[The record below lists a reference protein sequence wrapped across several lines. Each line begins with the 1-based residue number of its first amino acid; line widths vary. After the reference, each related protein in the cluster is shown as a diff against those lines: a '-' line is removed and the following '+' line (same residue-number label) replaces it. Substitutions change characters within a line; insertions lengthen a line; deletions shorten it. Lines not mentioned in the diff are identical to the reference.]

1 MKHLL
6 GALERRRLIGNLAL
20 GFALVLVITLV
31 QGVFS
36 LHTQGLLNGEMQ
48 TLYTRD
54 LLGLSDIKDA
64 RIALAKMGRALRQS
78 MLAHEESER
87 ANALRQLADAEA
99 LLRTKIE
106 QSRPRIVREDNKR
119 NLERFEELFR
129 TYRANVER
137 TLILAK
143 SNPAEALSFISSSEF
158 QRAAA
163 ATDDA
168 LGLVAQ
174 AKEALARETAER
186 VDALADQSWRTSVL
200 LLAGGVA
207 AGLLFAVVI
216 TLSIQR
222 PLGRLRETVE
232 SLAGGGLDRPVPHT
246 DFPNEVGALARAIEV
261 LRREARQME
270 SQRWIKTH
278 IALISSDLQAVATQA
293 DLARVFLAKVA
304 PLLKVGQGVFYRYD
318 EATRYLR
325 LLGRYAH
332 RERKCLEQGFALGE
346 GLVGQCA
353 LDREPIVIT
362 QPPADYIRIGFGTGD
377 MVPGAI
383 AVLPVQRNDR
393 LLAVVELATFEGFGA
408 NEQALL
414 DGLMPILAMSLEII
428 ERSTRTQALLE
439 ETQVQAASLAA
450 SERQLAAR
458 KEELEAIN
466 QAVVVSEERSRL
478 ILASVS
484 DGIVGLDTEGRIS
497 FINPAGPAL
506 LGYSEGDLL
515 GQPLHP
521 LVHHTW
527 PDGRPFPR
535 SECAMFMTSVDGRP
549 RTVDTEVLW
558 RKDGTAVPVE
568 YSTTPVHKD
577 GRLVGTV
584 VVFRDITERKA
595 VAKALADER
604 ARLQY
609 ILDTAPIG
617 IAFSTG
623 GRLHFA
629 NPKFVEMFGAHEGDT
644 SVDLYVDQQ
653 QRLVVGERLK
663 AGEIVFNNEMQMYD
677 RNRRVLDVLV
687 TYLPITHDGEPG
699 VLGWLLDITDRKA
712 AERAL
717 ENANVQA
724 DIALELTGSGYWH
737 VDYSDP
743 DYYYQSE
750 RAARIL
756 GEPLKPKGRYHLTE
770 EWFNRL
776 IEANPETA
784 KATEERYLGA
794 VEGRYDTYD
803 SVYAYRR
810 PVDGETVWVHAAGK
824 LVHDEAGKIMFMYG
838 AYQDITSQKK
848 AEDLL
853 HQALERA
860 EAASQAKAD
869 FLANMS
875 HEIRTPMN
883 AVIGMSTLALKTDLT
898 PRQRDYVRK
907 IQQSG
912 QHLLGLINDIL
923 DFSKIEAG
931 KLAVESTDVHLDK
944 VLENVANLISDKTA
958 AKGLELVFDVG
969 AGVPN
974 DLVGD
979 PLRLGQILINY
990 ANNAVKFTEAGEIGI
1005 VIRLAEDHGDA
1016 ATLRFEVRDTGIGLT
1031 GEQAGR
1037 LFQSFQQA
1045 DSSTTRKYGGTGL
1058 GLAISKKLAE
1068 LMGGAVGVE
1077 SVAGQGSTFWFTARL
1092 GKGRPRR
1099 ALVPRPDLRGRRML
1113 VVDDNESARSVLLD
1127 MLSSMSF
1134 RVEAVASG
1142 GEAVTAV
1149 RAAVADPYE
1158 VVFLDWQMPGMDGIE
1173 AGQAIKALGLEKPPH
1188 LVMVTAHGREE
1199 MLKGAEAT
1207 GFEDVLIKPVNPSM
1221 MFDTAMRVL
1230 GGVWEETEGET
1241 AGVVPAA
1248 ATDLSR
1254 LCGLRVLLVEDN
1266 DLNRQVASELLEDA
1280 GVVVDIAVNGLEAV
1294 EKTSASAWDAILMDM
1309 QMPVMDGLDATRE
1322 IRRLGR
1328 HAGPIIAMTANA
1340 MDADRQ
1346 KCLEAGMV
1354 DHIAKPIEPD
1364 LLFATLLRWAPARG
1378 PAPASAPPPA
1388 PPSAG
1393 LPSLE
1398 GIDTTAG
1405 LRFSGGNARRYHTLL
1420 EGFAARQG
1428 AVATEIAAALT
1439 SGDAATAERLAHT
1452 VKGTAGSIGAAAL
1465 ARLAGTVEAAIRRGD
1480 TGVSLEALTLEL
1492 ARVTAAIR
1500 AAPPGAASSSAP
1512 PTPADPA
1519 ALIAALSRLRRL
1531 LADDDGEV
1539 LDYIHDIRPVLAAA
1553 LTPEEV
1559 ETLAAG
1565 VGGMDF
1571 AASLAALDAIAAR
1584 LSLTL
1589 EP

>member
-1 MKHLL
+1 MKQLL
-6 GALERRRLIGNLAL
+6 GALERRRLIGNLAA
-20 GFALVLVITLV
+20 GFALVLVITLI

-36 LHTQGLLNGEMQ
+36 LHTQGLLNEEMQ

-78 MLAHEESER
+78 MLAHDESEH
-87 ANALRQLADAEA
+87 ANALRQLADSET
-99 LLRTKIE
+99 LLRTKID
-106 QSRPRIVREDNKR
+106 QSRSRIVREENKR

-137 TLILAK
+137 TLVLAK
-143 SNPAEALSFISSSEF
+143 SNSAEALSFISSSEF
-158 QRAAA
+158 QQVAA

-168 LGLVAQ
+168 VGLVAQ
-174 AKEALARETAER
+174 VKETVAHETAER
-186 VDALADQSWRTSVL
+186 VGALSNKGWRTTVL

-232 SLAGGGLDRPVPHT
+232 SLAGGSLDRPVPHT
-246 DFPNEVGALARAIEV
+246 DFPNEIGALARAIEV

-278 IALISSDLQAVATQA
+278 IALISGDLQVAATQA
-293 DLARVFLAKVA
+293 DLARVFLAKVS

-318 EATRYLR
+318 EAARRLR
-325 LLGRYAH
+325 LLGGYAH

-353 LDREPIVIT
+353 LEREPIVIT
-362 QPPADYIRIGFGTGD
+362 RPPADYIRIGFGTGD
-377 MVPGAI
+377 MAPRAI
-383 AVLPVQRNDR
+383 AVLPVLRNDR
-393 LLAVVELATFEGFGA
+393 LLAVVELATLEGFGA
-408 NEQALL
+408 DEQALL

-428 ERSTRTQALLE
+428 ERTTRTQALLE

-466 QAVVVSEERSRL
+466 QAVAASEERSRL
-478 ILASVS
+478 ILASVN

-497 FINPAGPAL
+497 FVNPACPAL
-506 LGYSEGDLL
+506 LGYSEEELL
-515 GQPLHP
+515 GQPMHP

-535 SECAMFMTSVDGRP
+535 SECAMFMTSVDGRS
-549 RTVDTEVLW
+549 RIVDTEVLW
-558 RKDGTAVPVE
+558 RRDGTPVPVE
-568 YSTTPVHKD
+568 YATTPVHKD

-595 VAKALADER
+595 VEKALED
-604 ARLQY
+604 
-609 ILDTAPIG
+609 
-617 IAFSTG
+617 
-623 GRLHFA
+623 
-629 NPKFVEMFGAHEGDT
+629 
-644 SVDLYVDQQ
+644 
-653 QRLVVGERLK
+653 
-663 AGEIVFNNEMQMYD
+663 
-677 RNRRVLDVLV
+677 
-687 TYLPITHDGEPG
+687 
-699 VLGWLLDITDRKA
+699 
-712 AERAL
+712 
-717 ENANVQA
+717 ANVQA

-756 GEPLKPKGRYHLTE
+756 GEPLKPDGRYHLTE

-794 VEGRYDTYD
+794 VEGRYDSYD

-810 PVDGETVWVHAAGK
+810 PVDGEIVWVHAAGK
-824 LVHDEAGKIMFMYG
+824 LVHDETGKIRFMYG

-1005 VIRLAEDHGDA
+1005 VIRLVEDHADA
-1016 ATLRFEVRDTGIGLT
+1016 VTLRFEVRDTGIGLT

-1077 SVAGQGSTFWFTARL
+1077 SVAGEGSTFWFTARL

-1142 GEAVTAV
+1142 GEAVKAV
-1149 RAAVADPYE
+1149 RAAADDPFE

-1173 AGQAIKALGLEKPPH
+1173 TGQAITALGLEKPPH

-1199 MLKGAEAT
+1199 MLKGAEAS

-1230 GGVWEETEGET
+1230 GGAWEEAEGEAT
-1241 AGVVPAA
+1241 AVAPT
-1248 ATDLSR
+1248 ATPDMSR
-1254 LCGLRVLLVEDN
+1254 LHGLRVLLVEDN
-1266 DLNRQVASELLEDA
+1266 DLNRQVATELLEEA
-1280 GVVVDIAVNGLEAV
+1280 GIAVDIAVNGREAV
-1294 EKTSASAWDAILMDM
+1294 EKTTASSRDVILMDM

-1328 HAGPIIAMTANA
+1328 HSGPIIAMTANA
-1340 MDADRQ
+1340 MEADRQ
-1346 KCLEAGMV
+1346 RCLDAGMN
-1354 DHIAKPIEPD
+1354 DHVAKPIEPD
-1364 LLFATLLRWAPARG
+1364 QLFATLLRWVPVHETAAALPAG
-1378 PAPASAPPPA
+1378 PAPAAPPA
-1388 PPSAG
+1388 ELPPRLA
-1393 LPSLE
+1393 
-1398 GIDTTAG
+1398 GIDTAAG
-1405 LRFSGGNARRYHTLL
+1405 LRFCGGNQRRYRTLL

-1428 AVATEIAAALT
+1428 AAAAEIAAALAA
-1439 SGDAATAERLAHT
+1439 GDAATAERLAHT

-1465 ARLAGTVEAAIRRGD
+1465 AEAAGTVESAIRRGD
-1480 TGVSLEALTLEL
+1480 TGVSLESLTLEL

-1500 AAPPGAASSSAP
+1500 TATIDASAP
-1512 PTPADPA
+1512 PTPIVPADSS
-1519 ALIAALSRLRRL
+1519 ALIPPLNRLRRL

-1539 LDYIHDIRPVLAAA
+1539 LDYIHEIRPVLAAA

-1559 ETLAAG
+1559 EALAAR

-1571 AASLAALDAIAAR
+1571 AGSLAAVDAVAAR
-1584 LSLTL
+1584 LSLAL